1 MQNLYGKFIRV
12 QVIKDAKNDMK
23 AVNYEHANQ
32 LPDCS
37 IHIGYTTRTKIHK
50 YLDEGDLSDSEVK
63 TFYMAVRSFYEKAVQ
78 YAIKNLPLDDEVL
91 RNAAFV
97 NFEARETA
105 AFFLCKWNISS
116 KGTLSVMHLVSYKFI
131 DFPRFCLMSLT

>member
-1 MQNLYGKFIRV
+1 
-12 QVIKDAKNDMK
+12 
-23 AVNYEHANQ
+23 
-32 LPDCS
+32 
-37 IHIGYTTRTKIHK
+37 
-50 YLDEGDLSDSEVK
+50 LDEGDLSDSEVK

-116 KGTLSVMHLVSYKFI
+116 K